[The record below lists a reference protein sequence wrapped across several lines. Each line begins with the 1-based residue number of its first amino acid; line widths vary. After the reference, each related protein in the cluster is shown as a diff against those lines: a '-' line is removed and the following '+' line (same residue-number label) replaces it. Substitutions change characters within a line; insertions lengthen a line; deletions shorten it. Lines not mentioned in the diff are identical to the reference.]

1 MMKRFLCVLIPFC
14 ALWMPRADAEEP
26 RTLGWDELSVK
37 VSAADNPFATLSTE
51 QLLALSDVAGLRTR
65 KARGVTLTPEEVAIE
80 KKALTKLK
88 QDRIDVDGL
97 LEKRDAIADKKR
109 AAASAVNPAID
120 GKLIIR
126 RRLSPTRSCTSS
138 PIRPSTYGACSTPCG
153 SRAASLRPGASG
165 RWKSL
170 TGRPISTSGTR
181 CTRASW
187 NPIGSRLA
195 AGLNPSCNRPA
206 AALTPKKGAAS
217 GGPVSTSFYPNDFF
231 KPG

>member
-1 MMKRFLCVLIPFC
+1 
-14 ALWMPRADAEEP
+14 MPRADAEEP

-97 LEKRDAIADKKR
+97 LAKRDAIADKKR

-120 GKLIIR
+120 GKLIRIPGYVLPLEFSGTKVTEFLLVPWVGACIHTPPPEPNQIVYVKPDKAFDIR
-126 RRLSPTRSCTSS
+126 RMFD
-138 PIRPSTYGACSTPCG
+138 AV
-153 SRAASLRPGASG
+153 
-165 RWKSL
+165 WV
-170 TGRPISTSGTR
+170 TGRIAAT
-181 CTRASW
+181 
-187 NPIGSRLA
+187 GSKRSVEIVDGSA
-195 AGLNPSCNRPA
+195 DIDVG
-206 AALTPKKGAAS
+206 
-217 GGPVSTSFYPNDFF
+217 
-231 KPG
+231 